1 MFGTRFKR
9 VISAVLVMSMIC
21 IMFASCSNQPA
32 DLLFRCSDIMG
43 NNEKYYSVTGDQLQ
57 EISAFFYYNPVG
69 GSMSDYVKVEQT
81 YMYLFEVKTNGSALS
96 EWEYEQSIDDP
107 KAYDQELLI
116 NELDKLNVSGL
127 NVTSVLIYEFDE
139 YKTIQVA
146 YIDGTSYFYS
156 TALLYKENMI
166 DIPDGVELDLF
177 REAYIHK

>member
-1 MFGTRFKR
+1 
-9 VISAVLVMSMIC
+9 
-21 IMFASCSNQPA
+21 
-32 DLLFRCSDIMG
+32 
-43 NNEKYYSVTGDQLQ
+43 
-57 EISAFFYYNPVG
+57 
-69 GSMSDYVKVEQT
+69 MSDYVKVEQT

-166 DIPDGVELDLF
+166 DIPEGVELDLF